1 MKTKFAAICMAILCS
16 ISLSGQNSSSLF
28 GLKNVAS
35 PALQDGTEVFMGT
48 GFRYYDFDFGKKM
61 QYNSM
66 LFAGIRFAF
75 FEDFLFL
82 SSDFGFGFSQDY
94 RNYLSGLN
102 MEITTLKF
110 SKSSLYLGMRYQVD
124 FLFPENENIPDLDKA
139 QSLGA
144 VVRFKNRAWGLEAHY
159 GFGLNKEMN
168 YKGNKEHLG
177 VFTLRASVNL
187 PVGNN
192 R

>member
-1 MKTKFAAICMAILCS
+1 MRTKFVAICLAVMCS
-16 ISLSGQNSSSLF
+16 VSLSGQEASSLF
-28 GLKNVAS
+28 GLGSSSA
-35 PALQDGTEVFMGT
+35 PALQDGAEVFMGT

-75 FEDFLFL
+75 FDDFLFL

-102 MEITTLKF
+102 MEIAALKF

-124 FLFPENENIPDLDKA
+124 FLFPEKENIPDLDKA
-139 QSLGA
+139 NSLGA
-144 VVRFKNRAWGLEAHY
+144 VLRFKNRAWGLEAHY
-159 GFGLNKEMN
+159 GFGLNKN
-168 YKGNKEHLG
+168 KNDKGKEARLG
-177 VFTLRASVNL
+177 VFTLKASVNL
-187 PVGNN
+187 PLRNN